1 MSGLFTG
8 ELGGIRAL
16 DLHLREKGG
25 VFSKLSS
32 RTQNGGEVPLFFL
45 FVCLFCLRARGAG
58 KIQHRQYSRGS
69 LCGFDAVNAQ
79 KVFKINS
86 TNTSCVQFRLMM
98 VHIRDE
104 PEG

>member
-8 ELGGIRAL
+8 ELGGICAL

-58 KIQHRQYSRGS
+58 KIQHCQYSRGS
-69 LCGFDAVNAQ
+69 LCGFEAVTRR
-79 KVFKINS
+79 KCLK
-86 TNTSCVQFRLMM
+86 
-98 VHIRDE
+98 
-104 PEG
+104 

>member
-45 FVCLFCLRARGAG
+45 FVCF
-58 KIQHRQYSRGS
+58 
-69 LCGFDAVNAQ
+69 V
-79 KVFKINS
+79 
-86 TNTSCVQFRLMM
+86 
-98 VHIRDE
+98 
-104 PEG
+104 

>member
-16 DLHLREKGG
+16 DLHLREKDG

-32 RTQNGGEVPLFFL
+32 GTQNGGEVPLFFL

-58 KIQHRQYSRGS
+58 KIQRRQYSRGS
-69 LCGFDAVNAQ
+69 LCGFEAVTRR
-79 KVFKINS
+79 KCLK
-86 TNTSCVQFRLMM
+86 
-98 VHIRDE
+98 
-104 PEG
+104 